1 MENAKEINN
10 TKTQSPIKQRLIS
23 FIDYRCHS
31 VAEFERLCGLTP
43 SYIGSMRKAP
53 SADKLKQMTDTFPEL
68 NVNWILY
75 GEGTMLKDSHK
86 DLLSSAQSVEI
97 PNKVWDEL
105 KKMTETINSQQK
117 TIQIQGETILSQA
130 GSLNIVLSKSTI
142 IGPSITSPEIVKK

>member
-1 MENAKEINN
+1 
-10 TKTQSPIKQRLIS
+10 
-23 FIDYRCHS
+23 
-31 VAEFERLCGLTP
+31 
-43 SYIGSMRKAP
+43 
-53 SADKLKQMTDTFPEL
+53 
-68 NVNWILY
+68 
-75 GEGTMLKDSHK
+75 MLKDSHK